1 MSSVR
6 VDQVC
11 LRSRALFQE
20 FDMAVSV
27 DDRRK
32 SKLGRATAPK

>member
-1 MSSVR
+1 MSSVY

-11 LRSRALFQE
+11 LCSRVLFQD
-20 FDMAVSV
+20 FKMAVSV